1 MPIVERTEEERMILD
16 AVGQIAADYGPT
28 RFAQAG
34 RAGEDTTEL
43 WNNLARAGF
52 IGITIPEEFGGSGQ
66 GVGALSLVLEE
77 TAARGCPMMNMV
89 AFSVYVTVLIKHG
102 SEAQKRQWLP
112 GLADGTKRL
121 AFAVTEPN
129 AGTNTHKVQTRAE
142 RTESGWKI
150 SGSKYYITGLE
161 HASGILVVAK
171 TGEDPVTGRGKLSL
185 FMVPADAPGIS
196 KSLIPT
202 DMRSPDLQYTLF
214 FEDVCVGEDAI
225 VGKEGEGLKMV
236 FSGLNAERIIV
247 ASLCNGLS
255 RYAID
260 RGAAYARERSVWK
273 APIGTHQAIAHPLA
287 EAYARLQSSLLMTQ
301 RASRIYDA
309 GEDAGEASSI
319 AKLIAADLATFAL
332 DRAIQTHG
340 GNGMAQEYGLA
351 VLWFIARVQHIAPVS
366 REMTLNYFA
375 QNSLDLGKSY

>member
-1 MPIVERTEEERMILD
+1 MPIVERTQEEEMILK
-16 AVGQIAADYGPT
+16 AVGQIAEEYGPA
-28 RFAQAG
+28 RFTQVA
-34 RAGEDTTEL
+34 REGEDTKEL
-43 WNNLARAGF
+43 WDNLAKAGF
-52 IGITIPEEFGGSGQ
+52 IGITIPEEYGGGGQ

-77 TAARGCPMMNMV
+77 TAAKGCPMMNMV

-102 SEAQKRQWLP
+102 SEEQKRRWLP
-112 GLADGTKRL
+112 GLADGSKRL

-129 AGTNTHKVQTRAE
+129 AGTNTHNLQTRAE
-142 RTESGWKI
+142 KTSTGWKI
-150 SGSKYYITGLE
+150 SGSKYYITGVE

-185 FMVPADAPGIS
+185 FMVPADTPGIT

-202 DMRSPDLQYTLF
+202 DMRSPDLQYTVF
-214 FEDVCVGEDAI
+214 FEDVCVGDDAM
-225 VGKEGEGLKMV
+225 VGGEGEGLKV
-236 FSGLNAERIIV
+236 AFSGLNAERIIV

-255 RYAID
+255 RYAIEK
-260 RGAAYARERSVWK
+260 ASNYARERTVWK

-301 RASRIYDA
+301 RAGQIYDS
-309 GEDAGEASSI
+309 GEDAGEASNI

-351 VLWFIARVQHIAPVS
+351 ALWFIARVQHIAPVS
-366 REMTLNYFA
+366 REMTLNFFA
-375 QNSLDLGKSY
+375 QNSLKLGKSY